1 MIVSLAF
8 FLLGFAAA
16 AFGQLAPLCSCVD
29 LKNCLDTQRQD
40 MRRKHTDC
48 VAVCKSKLPG
58 DSNAAAGCVNQQR
71 EDMDAMKKT
80 EVKCLLDSTSGTCRS
95 ESARVRRQLVVPLG
109 ESQFREANTNTNA
122 QGGGLQVQS
131 PNTNAQAQRGGLQVQ
146 TQVQS
151 VPSASTSS
159 VDTDVDGFI
168 KTFHD
173 CVRNCTKNE
182 EPATGTAGP
191 QAADEAAM
199 KHMRGIESCAVK
211 LGCSFTVASVNQ
223 AARSCRTNM
232 TFEMDNRMK
241 GVKLRYC
248 NCVRDALGKT
258 ADEVPCM
265 SSRG

>member
-1 MIVSLAF
+1 
-8 FLLGFAAA
+8 
-16 AFGQLAPLCSCVD
+16 
-29 LKNCLDTQRQD
+29 

-48 VAVCKSKLPG
+48 VAVCKSKLSG
-58 DSNAAAGCVNQQR
+58 DTGAAAGCVNQQR
-71 EDMDAMKKT
+71 EDMDAMKKA
-80 EVKCLLDSTSGTCRS
+80 EVKCLLEPTGGACRG
-95 ESARVRRQLVVPLG
+95 EAARAKRQLVVPLG
-109 ESQFREANTNTNA
+109 ESQTNSDTQA

-131 PNTNAQAQRGGLQVQ
+131 GGLQVQ
-146 TQVQS
+146 RPNTQVQGGGLQVQS
-151 VPSASTSS
+151 QVQSQPSAATAS

-173 CVRNCTKNE
+173 CVRNCTKSD
-182 EPATGTAGP
+182 EPATGVAGP
-191 QAADEAAM
+191 QAAEESAV
-199 KHMRGIESCAVK
+199 KHMRGIEACSIK

-223 AARSCRTNM
+223 AARACRTNM

-265 SSRG
+265 ASRG